1 MLDHRA
7 NGYVRGEGVVLF
19 CLGARNSATGA
30 VEAIWMGSAI
40 NSDGRSSALTAPN
53 GISQM
58 LVISQGERE
67 WRVPPATSQ
76 PEIKRDVNTP
86 VLFVVTHLFLTG
98 GGCECSSGAL
108 RTGGG

>member
-1 MLDHRA
+1 LLTIARLPAWNFGPQVLDHRA

-53 GISQM
+53 GIAQM
-58 LVISQGERE
+58 LVISQGERVE
-67 WRVPPATSQ
+67 SPSCDLA
-76 PEIKRDVNTP
+76 
-86 VLFVVTHLFLTG
+86 
-98 GGCECSSGAL
+98 
-108 RTGGG
+108 